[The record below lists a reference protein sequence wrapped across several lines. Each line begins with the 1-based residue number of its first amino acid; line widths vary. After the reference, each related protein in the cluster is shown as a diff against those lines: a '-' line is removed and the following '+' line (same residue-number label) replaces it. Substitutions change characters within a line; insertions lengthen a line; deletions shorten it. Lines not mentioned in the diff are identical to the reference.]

1 MKENRSGEIQWSLVA
16 DNIYLNAVKN
26 KRNSAIPQQVRKL
39 LHLILKILIGKFYN
53 SLPSVLCCLYA
64 AWLAKEN
71 RATFLTNEK

>member
-1 MKENRSGEIQWSLVA
+1 MKENRSGEIQWSLGT
-16 DNIYLNAVKN
+16 DNSYLNAAKN
-26 KRNSAIPQQVRKL
+26 KFNPAIPQQVRKL

-71 RATFLTNEK
+71 RTTFLTNQK